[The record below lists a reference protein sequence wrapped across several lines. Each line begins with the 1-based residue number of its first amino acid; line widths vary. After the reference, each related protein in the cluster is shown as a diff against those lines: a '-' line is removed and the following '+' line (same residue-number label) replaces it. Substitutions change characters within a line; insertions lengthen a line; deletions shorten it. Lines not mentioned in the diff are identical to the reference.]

1 MELHFFYNNYIFFV
15 SAIFFLHCNEYVCN
29 AGLHQNMYKL
39 QSFFNSFH
47 ALIECVCILGWPA
60 QKSPSYEWGIW
71 IKQGLFELNIP
82 DQLIIGGMDIKLS
95 PPSYKEK
102 DDENAI

>member
-1 MELHFFYNNYIFFV
+1 M
-15 SAIFFLHCNEYVCN
+15 
-29 AGLHQNMYKL
+29 
-39 QSFFNSFH
+39 
-47 ALIECVCILGWPA
+47 CISWWPA
-60 QKSPSYEWGIW
+60 QKSPSYEWEIW

>member
-1 MELHFFYNNYIFFV
+1 MTQICIQISVIFFN
-15 SAIFFLHCNEYVCN
+15 SYYALIEYVCISLWR
-29 AGLHQNMYKL
+29 A
-39 QSFFNSFH
+39 
-47 ALIECVCILGWPA
+47 P
-60 QKSPSYEWGIW
+60 KSHSYEWEIW

>member
-1 MELHFFYNNYIFFV
+1 MNTYVMLVRTKYNTDFTYRFSVIFFN
-15 SAIFFLHCNEYVCN
+15 IY
-29 AGLHQNMYKL
+29 
-39 QSFFNSFH
+39 H
-47 ALIECVCILGWPA
+47 ALIESVCISWWAA
-60 QKSPSYEWGIW
+60 QKSPSCEWEIW
-71 IKQGLFELNIP
+71 IQQGLFVLNIP

>member
-1 MELHFFYNNYIFFV
+1 M
-15 SAIFFLHCNEYVCN
+15 SW
-29 AGLHQNMYKL
+29 
-39 QSFFNSFH
+39 
-47 ALIECVCILGWPA
+47 WPA
-60 QKSPSYEWGIW
+60 QKYPSYEWEIW

>member
-1 MELHFFYNNYIFFV
+1 MLIHTKYIQISV
-15 SAIFFLHCNEYVCN
+15 I
-29 AGLHQNMYKL
+29 
-39 QSFFNSFH
+39 FFNSYH
-47 ALIECVCILGWPA
+47 ALIEYVCISWWTA
-60 QKSPSYEWGIW
+60 QKSPSYEWEIW
-71 IKQGLFELNIP
+71 IQLGLFVLNIP

>member
-1 MELHFFYNNYIFFV
+1 MNLQNISFMELHFVYNNYIFFV
-15 SAIFFLHCNEYVCN
+15 SAIFFLALNE
-29 AGLHQNMYKL
+29 
-39 QSFFNSFH
+39 F
-47 ALIECVCILGWPA
+47 VCIIPFKHLNRVVG
-60 QKSPSYEWGIW
+60 
-71 IKQGLFELNIP
+71 GLFVLNIP